1 MPRDVRPYRG
11 DGRVQSIGRRREDPM
26 ARWEDFRKCP
36 GCGLDIA
43 TGEGERSCAW
53 GDCPYLPE
61 DLDVYCDTCR
71 FNFFTEEGNPSC
83 EDPSVCEHGVEPLQ
97 HVENV
102 RSWLGRTTAEQT
114 RAT

>member
-1 MPRDVRPYRG
+1 
-11 DGRVQSIGRRREDPM
+11 M

-61 DLDVYCDTCR
+61 ELDVYCDTCR
-71 FNFFTEEGNPSC
+71 FNFFTGEGNPSC
-83 EDPSVCEHGVEPLQ
+83 EDPSRANTRPS
-97 HVENV
+97 
-102 RSWLGRTTAEQT
+102 RSGTSRTSARGSPGRRRVVGREVP
-114 RAT
+114 

>member
-1 MPRDVRPYRG
+1 
-11 DGRVQSIGRRREDPM
+11 
-26 ARWEDFRKCP
+26 
-36 GCGLDIA
+36 
-43 TGEGERSCAW
+43 
-53 GDCPYLPE
+53 
-61 DLDVYCDTCR
+61 VYCDTCR

>member
-1 MPRDVRPYRG
+1 MY
-11 DGRVQSIGRRREDPM
+11 RRREDPM